1 MTADSLSAR
10 RVTIA
15 GLVQGIGY
23 RPALARLATDLRLT
37 GWVRNTL
44 IGIEAHVQGNSSD
57 VASFL
62 NMCQAACPNSGRVD
76 RLNVNECQPQS
87 YAEFRIVQQFSTGP
101 VQTTVPV
108 DLVTCQECSR
118 EAQQVNDR
126 RYAYGLISCNQCGPR
141 YSILE
146 AMPYERQ
153 LTSMIEFPLCDACRN
168 EYECPFDRRYHAQTT
183 CCQRCGPTLTNLD
196 QAIRALR
203 DGQVV
208 GIKGIG
214 GYQLLVDAGQHQSV
228 VALRRCK
235 GRESKP
241 LVIMVADI
249 RQAEQ
254 LALLSEQQR
263 AVLQSPA
270 GPVVVLERKHNLLP
284 AAISPGLSSIGM
296 MLPTTEVHAWLV
308 DQIGPLVVTSG
319 NLEGE
324 PIAYRA
330 DSQFTKLQNITSI
343 IIDHPRRIVRPTDD
357 SVVRVM
363 AGREATLRLSRGLAP
378 LPLPGI
384 SRPQTDH
391 HLLALGGHQKTAIA
405 LYNGQQAVLGPHV
418 GDMDSVETRR
428 RLVEH
433 IQDFTALYSAEPTV
447 LVHDL
452 HPDYFTTVWAKQS
465 AQDMGLRTLAVQHH
479 HAHVVSGMLEAHVLD
494 RTVLGLAWDGSGLG
508 SDGTIWGGE
517 AMIASKTSFRRVASV
532 RPFALLGGQSAIRHP
547 WRVAFALL
555 QQVRLWNTSFAFQY
569 QTELTLAKNLERL
582 PQTVW
587 TTSIGRLFDAVA
599 ALILSQAELG
609 DGHASYEGHFAAML
623 ESACNR
629 DATGIYPMPL
639 VSSLDAGRQIDELDW
654 RPMIAAMIADKQK
667 KIPASTMAMRF
678 TRTLADA
685 VVRICSKFPTED
697 VVLSGGVFQNQ
708 VLVELIAEQFS
719 SSRVNLVLPGRIPVN
734 DGGLAAGQLAI
745 AISILEQEQCA

>member
-1 MTADSLSAR
+1 
-10 RVTIA
+10 
-15 GLVQGIGY
+15 
-23 RPALARLATDLRLT
+23 
-37 GWVRNTL
+37 
-44 IGIEAHVQGNSSD
+44 
-57 VASFL
+57 
-62 NMCQAACPNSGRVD
+62 
-76 RLNVNECQPQS
+76 
-87 YAEFRIVQQFSTGP
+87 
-101 VQTTVPV
+101 
-108 DLVTCQECSR
+108 
-118 EAQQVNDR
+118 
-126 RYAYGLISCNQCGPR
+126 
-141 YSILE
+141 
-146 AMPYERQ
+146 
-153 LTSMIEFPLCDACRN
+153 
-168 EYECPFDRRYHAQTT
+168 
-183 CCQRCGPTLTNLD
+183 
-196 QAIRALR
+196 
-203 DGQVV
+203 
-208 GIKGIG
+208 
-214 GYQLLVDAGQHQSV
+214 
-228 VALRRCK
+228 
-235 GRESKP
+235 
-241 LVIMVADI
+241 
-249 RQAEQ
+249 
-254 LALLSEQQR
+254 
-263 AVLQSPA
+263 
-270 GPVVVLERKHNLLP
+270 
-284 AAISPGLSSIGM
+284 
-296 MLPTTEVHAWLV
+296 
-308 DQIGPLVVTSG
+308 
-319 NLEGE
+319 
-324 PIAYRA
+324 
-330 DSQFTKLQNITSI
+330 
-343 IIDHPRRIVRPTDD
+343 
-357 SVVRVM
+357 
-363 AGREATLRLSRGLAP
+363 
-378 LPLPGI
+378 
-384 SRPQTDH
+384 
-391 HLLALGGHQKTAIA
+391 
-405 LYNGQQAVLGPHV
+405 
-418 GDMDSVETRR
+418 MDSVETRR